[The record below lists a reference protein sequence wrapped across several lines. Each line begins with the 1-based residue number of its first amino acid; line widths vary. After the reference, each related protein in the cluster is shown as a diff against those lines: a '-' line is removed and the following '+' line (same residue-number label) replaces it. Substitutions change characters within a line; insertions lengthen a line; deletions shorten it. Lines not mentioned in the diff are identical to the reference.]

1 MKLGDKVKFE
11 VDGVVTDVLQYNKEV
26 RITAGGRDYY
36 VPFEQVKTV
45 EPNKLDAIIYALE
58 NCKNDFNLMTE
69 LYQAEV
75 MTNGSN

>member
-11 VDGVVTDVLQYNKEV
+11 IEGVVTSVLETCKEV
-26 RITAGGRDYY
+26 RITCGYKDYY

-75 MTNGSN
+75 MTNGK